1 MSAASGRQVS
11 RSGRPGPHRS
21 RSGSAGRSRPSGAGP
36 RTDARLVVQ
45 AWLGTRLVMLLVAIW
60 VMVTEHR
67 AAKDVFGNWDV
78 AHYLGIAE
86 NGYAEAN
93 SIAFFPGWPLLVR
106 LASSVGLP
114 VLAVGTVLALV
125 ASGLA
130 AAALYRLGGAPAA
143 IAWLL
148 APTAVFTLVPYT
160 EAVFCAA
167 AFWAWER
174 ATARQWGA
182 AAVLASV
189 AASVRVSGV
198 FLIAAMAV
206 LALTQAGASR
216 ERGRRLAW
224 LGLPVAVVAAYLG
237 YLYAITGSW
246 TAWLDAQTSGWA
258 RGFAWPWQSLQH
270 TLNVLA
276 PGAYADHPEWRWV
289 FAAEIVS
296 MAVGL
301 VVTIVQLAQRRWAEA
316 TWVGLQLVAFGTSYW
331 FMSVNRAVLLWFPLW
346 ILVGRLVEGRGR
358 PPAWRVLLVS
368 LLAVVA
374 LAVQAVWAWLFFTGR
389 WAS

>member
-1 MSAASGRQVS
+1 MSAVAS
-11 RSGRPGPHRS
+11 RSSPRS
-21 RSGSAGRSRPSGAGP
+21 RRSTGSRADPHD
-36 RTDARLVVQ
+36 DARLVVQ
-45 AWLGTRLVMLLVAIW
+45 TWFGTRLLMLLVAVW

-67 AAKDVFGNWDV
+67 AARDVFGNWDV

-86 NGYAEAN
+86 RGYAEAN

-106 LASSVGLP
+106 LASSIGLP
-114 VLAVGTVLALV
+114 VLAVGMVLAML
-125 ASGLA
+125 ASGFA

-174 ATARQWGA
+174 ATAKQWGA
-182 AAVLASV
+182 AAVLAAV

-198 FLIAAMAV
+198 FLVAALAV
-206 LALTQAGASR
+206 LALTQAGAAR
-216 ERGRRLAW
+216 ERGRRLLW
-224 LGLPVAVVAAYLG
+224 LGLPTAVVAAYLG
-237 YLYAITGSW
+237 YLYAITGRW

-270 TLNVLA
+270 TLSVLA
-276 PGAYADHPEWRWV
+276 PGAYADHPEWHWV
-289 FAAEIVS
+289 FAAEIVA

-301 VVTIVQLAQRRWAEA
+301 LVTIVCLVQRRWAEA
-316 TWVGLQLVAFGTSYW
+316 TWVGLQVVAFGTSYW

-358 PPAWRVLLVS
+358 APAWRVVLVGV
-368 LLAVVA
+368 LVVVA
-374 LAVQAVWAWLFFTGR
+374 LAVQAAWAWLFFTGR